1 MLYFSHRKEG
11 VEIDPSIVYNQLELL
26 AFHKIAFAHTLVADN
41 YSFHVDTKEFGIY
54 GRAPK
59 YGGVLE
65 VGFVEENPVICSGP
79 MGEFTFEEN
88 GIFIIAPQSEFD
100 VTVKNPG
107 QLHRHTSVEFLI
119 RARMQSVSDCLPPSG
134 KTITLPLYIPPAP
147 ENSEIISLIRNIA
160 CAKTARLERS
170 YFEECADFMLLMHK
184 LSERVC
190 TAQKGTDTVSPGNR
204 RHCVRAKAYI
214 SENISQRL
222 SVGDVASA
230 IGVSKNYLTNVFS
243 STEGIP
249 LMEYINRSK
258 LSYMMILIRRYGY
271 TLAQAGKHVGFTD
284 VNYISRI
291 FKRYYGMTVTE
302 YKRSLEREES

>member
-1 MLYFSHRKEG
+1 M
-11 VEIDPSIVYNQLELL
+11 DPSTIYNQLELL

-41 YSFHVDTKEFGIY
+41 YSYQLNTSGFGIY
-54 GRAPK
+54 GKTPK
-59 YGGVLE
+59 NGGILE
-65 VGFVEENPVICSGP
+65 IGFVEQNPVVCSGSL
-79 MGEFTFEEN
+79 GEFVFEEN
-88 GIFIIAPQSEFD
+88 GIFIIPPQCDFQ
-100 VTVKNPG
+100 VTVKNQG
-107 QLHRHTSVEFLI
+107 QLHRHTSAEFLI
-119 RARMQSVSDCLPPSG
+119 RSRTEPAASYAPPNG
-134 KTITLPLYIPPAP
+134 KTLILPLYLPPAP
-147 ENSEIISLIRNIA
+147 ENSEIMALIRSIA
-160 CAKTARLERS
+160 CAKTARLDRS

-184 LSERVC
+184 LSERIRQSQ
-190 TAQKGTDTVSPGNR
+190 TDTDTVSPGNR

-214 SENISQRL
+214 SENISSRL
-222 SVGDVASA
+222 SVSDVAAA

-258 LSYMMILIRRYGY
+258 LSYMMVLIRRYGY

-302 YKRSLEREES
+302 YKRSIEREES

>member
-1 MLYFSHRKEG
+1 M
-11 VEIDPSIVYNQLELL
+11 DPSAVYNQLELL

-41 YSFHVDTKEFGIY
+41 YSFQVNTNGFGIY
-54 GRAPK
+54 GKTPK
-59 YGGVLE
+59 NGGILE
-65 VGFVEENPVICSGP
+65 IGFVEQNPVVCSGSL
-79 MGEFTFEEN
+79 GEFVFEEN
-88 GIFIIAPQSEFD
+88 GIFIIPPQCDFS

-107 QLHRHTSVEFLI
+107 QLHRHTSAEFLI
-119 RARMQSVSDCLPPSG
+119 RSRTESVSAYSVPSG

-147 ENSEIISLIRNIA
+147 ENSEIMALIRNIA

-184 LSERVC
+184 LSERIRL
-190 TAQKGTDTVSPGNR
+190 TRNDTDPVSPGNR

-214 SENISQRL
+214 SENISNRL
-222 SVGDVASA
+222 SVGDVADA

-302 YKRSLEREES
+302 YKRSLEREEI

>member
-1 MLYFSHRKEG
+1 MMH
-11 VEIDPSIVYNQLELL
+11 NQLELL

-41 YSFHVDTKEFGIY
+41 YSFQVNTCGFGMY
-54 GRAPK
+54 GRTPK
-59 YGGVLE
+59 YGGILE
-65 VGFVEENPVICSGP
+65 VGFVEQNPVICTGSLGQ
-79 MGEFTFEEN
+79 FTFEEN
-88 GIFIIAPQSEFD
+88 GIFIIPPQCDFQ
-100 VTVKNPG
+100 VAVKNPG
-107 QLHRHTSVEFLI
+107 QLHRHTSAEFLI
-119 RARMQSVSDCLPPSG
+119 RARTAFVSAYTPPAG
-134 KTITLPLYIPPAP
+134 KTVILPLYIPPAP
-147 ENSEIISLIRNIA
+147 ENSEIMALIRSIA
-160 CAKTARLERS
+160 CAKTARLDRS

-184 LSERVC
+184 LSERVR
-190 TAQKGTDTVSPGNR
+190 QVQNDTDTVSPGNR

-214 SENISQRL
+214 SENISCRL
-222 SVGDVASA
+222 SVSDVASA

-302 YKRSLEREES
+302 YKRSLEREDS

>member
-1 MLYFSHRKEG
+1 M
-11 VEIDPSIVYNQLELL
+11 YNHLELL
-26 AFHKIAFAHTLVADN
+26 TFHKIAFAHALVADD
-41 YSFHVDTKEFGIY
+41 YSFHVDTQGFGIY
-54 GRAPK
+54 GRTPK
-59 YGGVLE
+59 YGGILE
-65 VGFVEENPVICSGP
+65 VGFVEQNPVVCSGSF
-79 MGEFTFEEN
+79 GEFTFEEN
-88 GIFIIAPQSEFD
+88 GIFIIPPQCEFQ
-100 VTVKNPG
+100 VNVKNPG
-107 QLHRHTSVEFLI
+107 QLHRHTSAEFLI
-119 RARMQSVSDCLPPSG
+119 RARVQTVPDCAPPSG

-147 ENSEIISLIRNIA
+147 ENSELIALIRNIA
-160 CAKTARLERS
+160 CAKTARLERT

-190 TAQKGTDTVSPGNR
+190 QPQDGENTVSPGNR
-204 RHCVRAKAYI
+204 RHCIRAKAYI

-222 SVGDVASA
+222 TVSDVANA

-243 STEGIP
+243 STEGLP

-258 LSYMMILIRRYGY
+258 LSYMMILIRRYDY

>member
-1 MLYFSHRKEG
+1 M
-11 VEIDPSIVYNQLELL
+11 DPTMVYNQVELI

-41 YSFHVDTKEFGIY
+41 YSYQVNTQGYGIY
-54 GRAPK
+54 GKTPK
-59 YGGVLE
+59 NGGILE
-65 VGFVEENPVICSGP
+65 IGFVEQNPVVCTGS
-79 MGEFTFEEN
+79 MGAFTFEEN
-88 GIFIIAPQSEFD
+88 GIFIIPPQFELA
-100 VTVKNPG
+100 VNVKNPG
-107 QLHRHTSVEFLI
+107 QLHRHTSAEFLI
-119 RARMQSVSDCLPPSG
+119 RARTQAVPEMAPPNG
-134 KTITLPLYIPPAP
+134 KTLTLPLYIPPAP
-147 ENSEIISLIRNIA
+147 ENSEIMALIRSIA
-160 CAKTARLERS
+160 CAKTARLERT

-184 LSERVC
+184 LSERLRL
-190 TAQKGTDTVSPGNR
+190 AQEGTDTVSPGNR

-222 SVGDVASA
+222 SVSDVANA

-243 STEGIP
+243 NTEGIP

-302 YKRSLEREES
+302 YKRSLEREEA